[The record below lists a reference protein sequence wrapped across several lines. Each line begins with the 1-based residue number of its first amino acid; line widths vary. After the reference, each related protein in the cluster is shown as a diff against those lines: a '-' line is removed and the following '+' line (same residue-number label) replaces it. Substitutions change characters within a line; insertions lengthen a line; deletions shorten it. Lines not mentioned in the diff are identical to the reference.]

1 MKKIEWN
8 EEQRKAFQDLLRE
21 FVALIDTKAQ
31 EKKQTGRA
39 PKIPKYGSCQKGLNK
54 FLTPS
59 MGLCVQNQSWLWELI
74 Q

>member
-8 EEQRKAFQDLLRE
+8 EKQRKAFQDLLRE

-31 EKKQTGRA
+31 EKKQTGSSKDTKVWFM
-39 PKIPKYGSCQKGLNK
+39 PKRTEQVFNA
-54 FLTPS
+54 